1 MKWELHAHC
10 CETSLCGHVPAEE
23 LVKSYAGAGYT
34 GLVLTDHY
42 NAKTLDPMDGTD
54 AEKVEKWLHG
64 YELARVAGEKYGL
77 RVLFGL
83 EARLPINENDY
94 LIFGATPEFLRAH
107 PLLYRGTLPE
117 LHRLANDCGAIV
129 VQAHPFREVCMP
141 AAAEDLDGVEV
152 FNGHPRH
159 DSRNPLALEFA
170 AAHPH
175 LIRTSGS
182 DYHRTQDLATGGIET
197 DRDIRTPADLVKCLK
212 DNAFT
217 RIGG

>member
-1 MKWELHAHC
+1 MIFI
-10 CETSLCGHVPAEE
+10 
-23 LVKSYAGAGYT
+23 T
-34 GLVLTDHY
+34 GPLYSGKRTFAQNFPGTRITD
-42 NAKTLDPMDGTD
+42 
-54 AEKVEKWLHG
+54 VQ
-64 YELARVAGEKYGL
+64 ELA
-77 RVLFGL
+77 
-83 EARLPINENDY
+83 
-94 LIFGATPEFLRAH
+94 
-107 PLLYRGTLPE
+107 
-117 LHRLANDCGAIV
+117 
-129 VQAHPFREVCMP
+129 

>member
-1 MKWELHAHC
+1 
-10 CETSLCGHVPAEE
+10 
-23 LVKSYAGAGYT
+23 
-34 GLVLTDHY
+34 
-42 NAKTLDPMDGTD
+42 
-54 AEKVEKWLHG
+54 
-64 YELARVAGEKYGL
+64 
-77 RVLFGL
+77 
-83 EARLPINENDY
+83 
-94 LIFGATPEFLRAH
+94 
-107 PLLYRGTLPE
+107 
-117 LHRLANDCGAIV
+117 
-129 VQAHPFREVCMP
+129 MP
-141 AAAEDLDGVEV
+141 AAAEVLDGVEV